1 MVKGTAQGTEAPPR
15 VRPTAVA
22 AAALVTGSAVLLY
35 ALRAPLPGYA
45 VMAAG
50 LALAALTDRAL
61 ARSLALIATGL
72 VIVSTISVE
81 ADISY
86 PNMALMGIVLSLAV
100 AVPYIVSR
108 HVFRERA
115 IGFPWRGDHAWTRAQ
130 WAYLVLVVALAWLIL
145 PFYFITSGAYR
156 NWPAVAAPDEIAR
169 LFVGVNAVGIWDE
182 LFFVCTVYVLLR
194 RHFPDWLAN
203 LLQAVAFVAFLWEL
217 GYREWGPALT
227 IPFALLQAFTFS
239 ITRSLAYVVAVHLL
253 FDLVVFLVIVHAH
266 HPGTLPIFLL

>member
-1 MVKGTAQGTEAPPR
+1 MVRGAAQRTEAPAR
-15 VRPTAVA
+15 VRPAAVA
-22 AAALVTGSAVLLY
+22 AAALVTGSAVVLY
-35 ALRAPLPGYA
+35 VARAPLPGYA

-61 ARSLALIATGL
+61 ARSLALIAAGL

-86 PNMALMGIVLSLAV
+86 PNMALMGTVLGLAV
-100 AVPYIVSR
+100 VVPYVASR
-108 HVFRERA
+108 YVFRERA
-115 IGFPWRGDHAWTRAQ
+115 IRFPWRGGHPWTRAQ
-130 WAYLVLVVALAWLIL
+130 WAYLVLVLAAAWLIL
-145 PFYFITSGAYR
+145 PFYFISSGAYR

-194 RHFPDWLAN
+194 QHFPDWLAN
-203 LLQAVAFVAFLWEL
+203 LLMSIAFVAFLWEL

-227 IPFALLQAFTFS
+227 IPFALLQAYTFS
-239 ITRSLAYVVAVHLL
+239 ITRSLAYVVTVHLL

-266 HPGTLPIFLL
+266 HPEALPIFLL

>member
-1 MVKGTAQGTEAPPR
+1 MVRGTAQGTEAPPL

-22 AAALVTGSAVLLY
+22 AAALVTGSAVVLY
-35 ALRAPLPGYA
+35 VARAPLPGYA

-50 LALAALTDRAL
+50 LVLAALTDRAL
-61 ARSLALIATGL
+61 ARSLGLISAGL

-86 PNMALMGIVLSLAV
+86 PNMALMGTVLSLAV
-100 AVPYIVSR
+100 VVPYTVSR
-108 HVFRERA
+108 YIFREQA
-115 IGFPWRGDHAWTRAQ
+115 IGFPWRGDHPWTRAQ
-130 WAYLVLVVALAWLIL
+130 WAYLVFVIAAAWLIL

-156 NWPAVAAPDEIAR
+156 NWPAVATPDEIGR

-194 RHFPDWLAN
+194 RHFPAWLAN
-203 LLQAVAFVAFLWEL
+203 VLQSVAFVAFLWEL

-239 ITRSLAYVVAVHLL
+239 ITRSLAYVVTVHLL

-266 HPGTLPIFLL
+266 HPGALPIFLV

>member
-1 MVKGTAQGTEAPPR
+1 MVRAKVREVPAPTRVGPLGT
-15 VRPTAVA
+15 A
-22 AAALVTGSAVLLY
+22 AAALVVGSAVVLY
-35 ALRAPLPGYA
+35 VFREPLPGYA

-50 LALAALTDRAL
+50 LVLALGVDRAL
-61 ARSLALIATGL
+61 LRSLALIAAGL

-86 PNMALMGIVLSLAV
+86 PNMALMGTVLSLAV
-100 AVPYIVSR
+100 AVPYLVSR
-108 HVFRERA
+108 YVFRERA
-115 IGFPWRGDHAWTRAQ
+115 VSFPWRAGHRWSRVQ
-130 WAYLVLVVALAWLIL
+130 WAYLVFVIAAAWLIL

-203 LLQAVAFVAFLWEL
+203 VLMSVAFVAFLWEL

-239 ITRSLAYVVAVHLL
+239 ITRSLAYVVTVHLL

-266 HPGTLPIFLL
+266 HPEALPIFLV

>member
-1 MVKGTAQGTEAPPR
+1 MRGTWQGTEAPVR
-15 VRPTAVA
+15 VRPAAVA
-22 AAALVTGSAVLLY
+22 AAALVTGSAVVLY
-35 ALRAPLPGYA
+35 VARAPLPGYA

-61 ARSLALIATGL
+61 ARSLSLIAVGL

-86 PNMALMGIVLSLAV
+86 PNMALMGIVLGLAV
-100 AVPYIVSR
+100 AVPYVLSR
-108 HVFRERA
+108 YVLRERA
-115 IGFPWRGDHAWTRAQ
+115 IGFPWRGDHPWSRAQ
-130 WAYLVLVVALAWLIL
+130 WAYLVLVIAAAWLIL

-156 NWPAVAAPDEIAR
+156 NWPAVASPDEIGR

-194 RHFPDWLAN
+194 RHFPPWLAN

-239 ITRSLAYVVAVHLL
+239 ITRSLAYVVTVHLL

-266 HPGTLPIFLL
+266 HPGALPIFLV